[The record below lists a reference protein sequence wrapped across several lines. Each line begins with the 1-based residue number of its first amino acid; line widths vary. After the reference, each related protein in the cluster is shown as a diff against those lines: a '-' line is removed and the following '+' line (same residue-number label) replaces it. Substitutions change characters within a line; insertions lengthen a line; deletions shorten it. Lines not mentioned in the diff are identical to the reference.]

1 MNAWSHKIIAAAA
14 LWLLMIAANTGAS
27 ADALHL
33 KLDDRITPA
42 SAEVIA
48 SAVARAER
56 DNASALIITINTPG
70 GLESSMREIVSR
82 IISSRVP
89 VIVYVAPSGA
99 RAASAGFVI
108 LISADIAAMAPG
120 TETGAAHPVLIG
132 GGEMSKTM
140 EEKVVNDA
148 AAYVRSLAEKRN
160 RDPQAAESAIRE
172 SRSFTDREALNN
184 HLIEIIARD
193 EWDLL
198 AQLNGRAVTR
208 FDGSQKVLQTANEKL
223 ALFTPTFRQRLL
235 MWLVDPRIAFVLFAT
250 GLLCVYFEF
259 QHPGLIAPGVVG
271 ALAMVLALYG
281 FHMLPI
287 NVTGVLLIAVAVALF
302 VLEAKVGGFGALG
315 LGGIVA
321 AVIGSLILI
330 DVPNPEMR
338 LPLGL
343 VLAVVIPFA
352 LIMILMVRLALRA
365 RQTRVTTGL
374 AGMIG
379 LKGRAETAIAPEGRV
394 FVRGELWRARSQT
407 KIAAGENVRVVGVE
421 GLTVEVDLAERD
433 VAVAPKQASAID
445 EQ

>member
-1 MNAWSHKIIAAAA
+1 MNAQKIIFAAA
-14 LWLLMIAANTGAS
+14 LWLLMIAANIDAS
-27 ADALHL
+27 ADALQL
-33 KLDDRITPA
+33 TLNDQITPA

-48 SAVARAER
+48 SAIARAER
-56 DNASALIITINTPG
+56 DNATALIIRLNTPG

-89 VIVYVAPSGA
+89 VIIYVAPSGA

-108 LISADIAAMAPG
+108 LISADVAAMAPG
-120 TETGAAHPVLIG
+120 TETGAAHPVLNG

-140 EEKVVNDA
+140 EEKIVNDA
-148 AAYVRSLAEKRN
+148 AAFVRSLAEKRN

-172 SRSFTDREALNN
+172 SRSFTDREALDKR
-184 HLIEIIARD
+184 LIEIIARD

-208 FDGSQKVLQTANEKL
+208 FDGSRKVLQTSNEKL
-223 ALFTPTFRQRLL
+223 APIILTFRQRLL
-235 MWLVDPRIAFVLFAT
+235 MWLADPRVAFVLFAI

-259 QHPGLIAPGVVG
+259 QHPGLVAPGVFG
-271 ALAMVLALYG
+271 ALAMILALYG

-287 NVTGVLLIAVAVALF
+287 NVTGVLLIAVALALF
-302 VLEAKVGGFGALG
+302 VLEAKIQSFGVLG
-315 LGGIVA
+315 LAGVAA

-352 LIMILMVRLALRA
+352 LILTMMVRLALRA
-365 RQTRVTTGL
+365 RRARVTTGL

-379 LKGRAETAIAPEGRV
+379 LKGRAETAIEPEGRV
-394 FVRGELWRARSQT
+394 FVRGELWRARSQM

-421 GLTVEVDLAERD
+421 GLTLDVDLAERD
-433 VAVAPKQASAID
+433 TTVAPKRTSAID
-445 EQ
+445 GQ